1 MSGYDVA
8 VGRLPQKVKLLLPI
22 AATLPLFIL
31 CTLPAG
37 AQSRIQISFFLS
49 TAFFQYKKEMPKKV
63 IDFM

>member
-37 AQSRIQISFFLS
+37 AQS
-49 TAFFQYKKEMPKKV
+49 
-63 IDFM
+63 